1 MQKILIF
8 SFSLALLFSACK
20 KDTISNVDEPNV
32 ISPTDSVLLTGA
44 FVSNA
49 HTTTG
54 NVKLIQDKTG
64 NKSLVFENFKTDA
77 GPDLH
82 IYLSKDKSASSF
94 TELTDKVN
102 NGNYTLAIPSG
113 TNTDSQKFVLI
124 WCKQFSVL
132 FGNAEL
138 K

>member
-1 MQKILIF
+1 MQKLLIF

-20 KDTISNVDEPNV
+20 KDTIANVDEPNV
-32 ISPTDSVLLTGA
+32 VSPTDSVLLKGTFVGA
-44 FVSNA
+44 SY
-49 HTTTG
+49 TTTG

-77 GPDLH
+77 GPDLY

-113 TNTDSQKFVLI
+113 TDTDSKKFVLV

-132 FGNAEL
+132 FGSAEL